1 MTIARGRRAAV
12 IVVAT
17 PLIRRWIG
25 RRSGVRLR
33 LERRKIRRLLLGW
46 RRGLLA
52 RRRIAVDGIWRS
64 IPRVG
69 RVSTSW
75 GSRRRAITA
84 GVVNGR
90 EGDRGGHACWRG
102 LRRPLRV
109 VLGRWRVVRLRSGLV
124 LLGATVLRILLSIAV
139 VGHATLMRKGP
150 LTGRFR

>member
-1 MTIARGRRAAV
+1 MA
-12 IVVAT
+12 
-17 PLIRRWIG
+17 W
-25 RRSGVRLR
+25 
-33 LERRKIRRLLLGW
+33 W
-46 RRGLLA
+46 
-52 RRRIAVDGIWRS
+52 RIAVDGIWRS

-84 GVVNGR
+84 GVVNGGER
-90 EGDRGGHACWRG
+90 DRGGHACLMG

-109 VLGRWRVVRLRSGLV
+109 VLGRWRVVRLGSGMV

-139 VGHATLMRKGP
+139 VGHATLMCKGP